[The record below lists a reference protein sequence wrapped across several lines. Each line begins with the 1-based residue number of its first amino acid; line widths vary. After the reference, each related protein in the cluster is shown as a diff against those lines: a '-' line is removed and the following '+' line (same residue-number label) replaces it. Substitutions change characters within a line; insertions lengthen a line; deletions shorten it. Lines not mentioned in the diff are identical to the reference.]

1 VVVIYLITGADTQLY
16 TEAAMADEVKRT
28 VTLRKSEIR
37 SRQGVG
43 QSALI
48 QPRRQRTAKE
58 LEPIAGQVAEN
69 AAVMERFR
77 ASIGS
82 NKKALGLEVMD
93 EVTEYAQKVDPTISV
108 SEGTRITAILL
119 RKLGHFK

>member
-1 VVVIYLITGADTQLY
+1 MV
-16 TEAAMADEVKRT
+16 DEVKRT
-28 VTLRKSEIR
+28 LTLLKPEIR
-37 SRQGVG
+37 SRQGID
-43 QSALI
+43 QFAPI

-58 LEPIAGQVAEN
+58 LEPIAEQVAEN

-77 ASIGS
+77 AAIGS
-82 NKKALGLEVMD
+82 NNNALGREVMD